1 MWDPGNPS
9 KISVC
14 FTASALPTRSVRGDD
29 SLYFKGALPDKYE
42 TAFCLHEWT
51 FQEPQQTLP
60 GCVVCGWD

>member
-9 KISVC
+9 KINMC

-42 TAFCLHEWT
+42 TAFYLHEWT
-51 FQEPQQTLP
+51 FQEP
-60 GCVVCGWD
+60 